1 MYPKMIVN
9 GTKKKMFSQEKKKKG
24 DMAGKAGSEIRNRI
38 GKQNLQPFYQ
48 KKENVAV
55 LS

>member
-9 GTKKKMFSQEKKKKG
+9 GTKKKCFRKKKKKG